1 MLWNHPE
8 ASCTHYFFWGG
19 GGGGAYVLLIF
30 PFLLEI
36 FPNALSISQNISI
49 LTFIDDVSCSMVGD
63 GQSNLIMQS
72 INYA

>member
-8 ASCTHYFFWGG
+8 ASCTHYLF
-19 GGGGAYVLLIF
+19 GGGAYVLLIF
-30 PFLLEI
+30 PFLLET

>member
-1 MLWNHPE
+1 MESSRGVMHSLFIW
-8 ASCTHYFFWGG
+8 
-19 GGGGAYVLLIF
+19 GGAYVLLIF
-30 PFLLEI
+30 PFLLET

-49 LTFIDDVSCSMVGD
+49 LTFIVDVSCSMVGD